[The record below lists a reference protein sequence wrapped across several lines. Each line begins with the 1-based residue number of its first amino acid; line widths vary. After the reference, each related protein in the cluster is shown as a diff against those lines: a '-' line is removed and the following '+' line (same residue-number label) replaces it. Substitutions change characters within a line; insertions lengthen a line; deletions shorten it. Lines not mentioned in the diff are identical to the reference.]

1 MCSGWSQKRV
11 EDLSFW
17 LDAVFAGLV
26 KCFVFGISVS
36 SFNHQGLTSIGV
48 AKCVN
53 WSTSWQFVGCPET
66 FKYWHHLCAALF
78 EFEKSCSLPGWGMLV
93 VLCTFRCSCCC
104 CFGIVFKK
112 NNKFRL
118 MLAIF
123 RVLNYCFLKWLWKMM
138 NRILKRWRGFTH
150 NI

>member
-1 MCSGWSQKRV
+1 MCSGWSQKKV

-17 LDAVFAGLV
+17 LDAVFTGLV

-66 FKYWHHLCAALF
+66 FKYCHHLCAVLF
-78 EFEKSCSLPGWGMLV
+78 EFEKSCSLPGRGMLV
-93 VLCTFRCSCCC
+93 VLCTFCCCCCC
-104 CFGIVFKK
+104 CFGIVVKK
-112 NNKFRL
+112 PTNL
-118 MLAIF
+118 LAIF
-123 RVLNYCFLKWLWKMM
+123 RVFRVFSPELAVEDEQNTEKVMVLYTQYLE
-138 NRILKRWRGFTH
+138 
-150 NI
+150 